1 MKILVTGGAGFI
13 GSHLCE
19 KVLEQENE
27 VICLDNFFTG
37 SKKNVKLLKKFKSF
51 KVIEHDITEPI
62 DISVDQ
68 IYNLACPASP
78 KYYQEDPVKTIKT
91 NVHGAINMLELAM
104 NNNAKI
110 LQASTSEVYG
120 NPTIHPQHENYHGS
134 VNPIGPRACYDEGK
148 RASETLF
155 FDYHRQYGIDISI
168 ARIFN
173 TYGPRMEINDGRV
186 ISNFFVQAIN
196 NSPMTIYGTGDH
208 SRSFCYIDDLVDGLI
223 RLMHSNIS
231 EPVNLGN
238 PSEVS
243 ILELAKE
250 IKEISGSSSQIIF
263 NDLPV
268 DDPFKRKP
276 DIKRAKK
283 LLKWEPHISR
293 SEGLLKTYSYY
304 TMLIN
309 NLNL

>member
-19 KVLEQENE
+19 KVLEKGNE

-37 SKKNVKLLKKFKSF
+37 SKKNVNLLEKYKSF
-51 KVIEHDITEPI
+51 QVIDHDITEPI
-62 DISVDQ
+62 DICVDQ

-91 NVHGAINMLELAM
+91 NVHGSINMLELAM

-110 LQASTSEVYG
+110 LQASTSEIYG
-120 NPTIHPQHENYHGS
+120 NPTVHPQPEVYHGS

-155 FDYHRQYGIDISI
+155 SDYHRQYGIEISI

-186 ISNFFVQAIN
+186 VSNFFVQAIKN
-196 NSPMTIYGTGDH
+196 IPITIYGAGDH

-223 RLMHSNIS
+223 RLMQSSIS
-231 EPVNLGN
+231 EPINLGN
-238 PSEVS
+238 PNEVS
-243 ILELAKE
+243 ILDLAKE
-250 IKEISGSSSQIIF
+250 IKEISGSTSEIVFS
-263 NDLPV
+263 DLPV
-268 DDPFKRKP
+268 DDPLKRKP
-276 DIKRAKK
+276 DIKRAQK
-283 LLKWEPHISR
+283 LLKWEPRISR
-293 SEGLLKTYSYY
+293 EEGLIKTYEYY
-304 TMLIN
+304 SRHIQNSSL
-309 NLNL
+309 

>member
-19 KVLEQENE
+19 KVLEEGNE

-37 SKKNVKLLKKFKSF
+37 SKKNVKLLEKFKSF
-51 KVIEHDITEPI
+51 QVVEHDITEPI

-91 NVHGAINMLELAM
+91 NVHGSINMLELAM

-120 NPTIHPQHENYHGS
+120 NPTVHPQYENYHGS

-155 FDYHRQYGIDISI
+155 SDYHRQYEIDISI

-196 NSPMTIYGTGDH
+196 NMPITIYGAGDH
-208 SRSFCYIDDLVDGLI
+208 SRSFCYIDDLVDGLT
-223 RLMHSNIS
+223 RLMHSSIS
-231 EPVNLGN
+231 EPINLGN

-250 IKEISGSSSQIIF
+250 IKEISGSSSEIVF
-263 NDLPV
+263 SELPV
-268 DDPFKRKP
+268 DDPLKRKP
-276 DIKRAKK
+276 DIKRARK
-283 LLKWEPHISR
+283 LLKWEPRISR
-293 SEGLLKTYSYY
+293 SEGLLKTYEYY
-304 TMLIN
+304 NRLIQN
-309 NLNL
+309 SNS